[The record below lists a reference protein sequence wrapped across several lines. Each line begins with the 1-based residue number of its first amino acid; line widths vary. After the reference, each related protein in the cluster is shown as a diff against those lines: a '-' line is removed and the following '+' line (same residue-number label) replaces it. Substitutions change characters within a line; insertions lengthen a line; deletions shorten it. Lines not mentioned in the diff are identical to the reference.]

1 MSGLDS
7 IPVVV
12 EGDEAVDM
20 RTQNLK
26 PLMLQIEQALKELL
40 DDGSSSVI
48 DLAAM
53 PFSSQD
59 EEDLRQQLG
68 QGEVSAILEAF
79 GPTLLQETAL
89 PGVWLVEHKD
99 AEGRR
104 LTLHLEISRV
114 PSILVTPEADIVDGL
129 EVLKAANRS
138 SDQARDNR
146 DSGPEA
152 N

>member
-12 EGDEAVDM
+12 EGDEVADM

-26 PLMLQIEQALKELL
+26 PLMLQI
-40 DDGSSSVI
+40 
-48 DLAAM
+48 
-53 PFSSQD
+53 
-59 EEDLRQQLG
+59 G
-68 QGEVSAILEAF
+68 QGEVSATLEAF

-129 EVLKAANRS
+129 EALKAANRPP
-138 SDQARDNR
+138 DQARDDQ
-146 DSGPEA
+146 DSGSEA